1 MVSKLLGE
9 FLAAQALSFDRLEI
23 LHGPQFETAI
33 VFPRDK
39 QQFVSLLKSIHP
51 QIEVENHIMND

>member
-1 MVSKLLGE
+1 M
-9 FLAAQALSFDRLEI
+9 

-51 QIEVENHIMND
+51 QIEIENHIMND